1 MSFKTG
7 SKVVLKANAT
17 EMELGFDIDQV
28 EAGKVYKVA
37 VKRDNMVLLETGDNI
52 FDRIIVEAKAL
63 EWAA

>member
-7 SKVVLKANAT
+7 SKVVLKANAAD
-17 EMELGFDIDQV
+17 MDLGFDIDQV
-28 EAGKVYKVA
+28 EAGKIYKVA
-37 VKRDNMVLLETGDNI
+37 LKRDDMVLLETGDNI